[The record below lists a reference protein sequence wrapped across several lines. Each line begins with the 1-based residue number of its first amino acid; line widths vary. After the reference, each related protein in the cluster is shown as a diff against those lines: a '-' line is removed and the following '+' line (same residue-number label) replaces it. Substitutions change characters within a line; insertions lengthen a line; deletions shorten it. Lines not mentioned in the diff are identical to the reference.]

1 MTVSKDKIHLI
12 RIFLLVFTLS
22 AILNGCGNSTP
33 TQDPEPITE
42 TGFYLNTVVSITI
55 YDSSDTSL
63 LTESLNICKQYE
75 DQLSRTIPT
84 SEISRLNNGELT
96 DEQGISHLSAD
107 TAKLIQEGLS
117 YAELSDGAFDITI
130 GPVSSLWDFTSEDP
144 SIPDDAD
151 IQAKLPLVGYKK
163 VALDGESIH
172 FDTEGMQL
180 DLGAIAKGYIA
191 DRIKDHLV
199 SKDVKSAIINLGGN
213 VLCIGEKPDG
223 TPFKIGV
230 QKPFADRNE
239 TITTVDVSDYSV
251 VSSGIYER
259 HFEKDGRNYHHI
271 LDPSTGYPYD
281 NGLTSV
287 TILSPTS
294 TEGDGLSTTCFAL
307 GLDAGM
313 ALINETEDVEAAFI
327 SSDGKIH
334 YSSGFP
340 RT

>member
-1 MTVSKDKIHLI
+1 
-12 RIFLLVFTLS
+12 
-22 AILNGCGNSTP
+22 
-33 TQDPEPITE
+33 
-42 TGFYLNTVVSITI
+42 
-55 YDSSDTSL
+55 
-63 LTESLNICKQYE
+63 
-75 DQLSRTIPT
+75 
-84 SEISRLNNGELT
+84 
-96 DEQGISHLSAD
+96 
-107 TAKLIQEGLS
+107 
-117 YAELSDGAFDITI
+117 
-130 GPVSSLWDFTSEDP
+130 
-144 SIPDDAD
+144 
-151 IQAKLPLVGYKK
+151 
-163 VALDGESIH
+163 
-172 FDTEGMQL
+172 
-180 DLGAIAKGYIA
+180 
-191 DRIKDHLV
+191 
-199 SKDVKSAIINLGGN
+199 
-213 VLCIGEKPDG
+213 
-223 TPFKIGV
+223 V